1 MISLKKNDKIIII
14 AAVVIL
20 VLAGVGVAMYQS
32 PKTSEIPLLNTIG
45 ENEYQVIWTVQNGS
59 LSPISDY
66 ANKKSMSENTVMI
79 PEGNIKSVTFDL
91 QWTDDRM
98 TVFKRMGLDS
108 LTLEITTPD
117 GFTTS
122 MTNTSARKTG
132 AGSITITV
140 DTGKTTPPTSIKETT
155 EQAAQLKLKQS
166 PYYDNA
172 WTDKNIYINV
182 SVKVG
187 EIRLLKQLRDKGNDY
202 ELSITYQYY
211 HGILRGDVTKTTGDD
226 MTTPPEDDPWADE
239 VIPPPY
245 VSMIIQTGCGRFV

>member
-14 AAVVIL
+14 VAII
-20 VLAGVGVAMYQS
+20 VLIIAGVGVAMYQS
-32 PKTSEIPLLNTIG
+32 PKTSEIPLLNTMG
-45 ENEYQVIWTVQNGS
+45 ENEYQITWTVQNSS
-59 LSPISDY
+59 LSPLSDY
-66 ANKKSMSENTVMI
+66 ANKKSPSENTFMI
-79 PEGNIKSVTFDL
+79 PEGNVKSVTFYL

-108 LTLEITTPD
+108 LTMEVTTPD

-122 MTNTSARKTG
+122 ITNTSARITG
-132 AGSITITV
+132 AGSITYTV
-140 DTGKTTPPTSIKETT
+140 DTGKTMPPTSIKEAN
-155 EQAAQLKLKQS
+155 EQAAQTKLKQS
-166 PYYDNA
+166 PYYDDA
-172 WTDKNIYINV
+172 WTDKDINIKV

-211 HGILRGDVTKTTGDD
+211 DGVLTGDVTKTTGDD
-226 MTTPPEDDPWADE
+226 TTTPPEDDIWADE

-245 VSMIIQTGCGRFV
+245 ISMIIKTGCGRFV